1 MCLVS
6 VIIPFYKKHQ
16 FIEKS
21 IDSVINQLFKNIEII
36 IIHDDPSDK
45 NFSLIERI
53 KKKDKRIKII
63 RNTKN
68 LGAGISRNL
77 GIAASKGEYIAFLD
91 ADDVWYPDK
100 LTLQIDFMRSKNIEF
115 SHTSYEIVNEN
126 GNILSER
133 ISPAQLEFNQ
143 LIKSCDIGLSSVIL
157 KKTIIKNFEF
167 PPLKTK
173 EDYVLWLMLSKSG
186 IKIYSLNKIL
196 MKWRKLDNSLSSNI
210 LQKLIDGFRVYNI
223 YLKYNFILSLK
234 CLFILS
240 VNFII
245 KKNKL

>member
-1 MCLVS
+1 MCLIS

-21 IDSVINQLFKNIEII
+21 VDSAINQLFKNIEII

-45 NFSLIERI
+45 DFFLIERI
-53 KKKDKRIKII
+53 KKKDKRIKI
-63 RNTKN
+63 
-68 LGAGISRNL
+68 SRNL
-77 GIAASKGEYIAFLD
+77 GITVSKGEYIAFLD

-100 LTLQIDFMRSKNIEF
+100 LTLQIDFMKSKNVEF

-126 GNILSER
+126 GKILSER

-167 PPLKTK
+167 PSLKTK
-173 EDYVLWLMLSKSG
+173 EDYVFWLMLSKSG

-196 MKWRKLDNSLSSNI
+196 MKWRKLDNSLSNNI
-210 LQKLIDGFRVYNI
+210 IQKLIDGFRVYNI

-245 KKNKL
+245 KKNRL